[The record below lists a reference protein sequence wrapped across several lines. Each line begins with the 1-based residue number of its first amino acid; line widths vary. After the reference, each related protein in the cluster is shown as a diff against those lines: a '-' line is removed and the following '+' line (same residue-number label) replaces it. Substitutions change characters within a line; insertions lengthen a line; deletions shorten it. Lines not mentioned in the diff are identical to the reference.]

1 MQNDRNTKRRLNTVE
16 IQRSNEQLN
25 KCEEKGKTQK
35 RGEINLP
42 VLTQRVGLF
51 WRRRGVVEEASNPP
65 TNPWIT
71 RQSHCNCTFYCA
83 PIVTAQAVMLL
94 NYHPKNGKSIPRS
107 CNPRIVDISTKM
119 FTYDVQVNS
128 VLIIA
133 MEKLKINIISTL
145 ILHTKQLKE
154 AIKGYEK
161 FFSLCKL
168 RKDRKHW

>member
-16 IQRSNEQLN
+16 IQRSKRQLN
-25 KCEEKGKTQK
+25 KGEEKGKTHK
-35 RGEINLP
+35 RGEITLP

-83 PIVTAQAVMLL
+83 PIVTALAVMLL

-119 FTYDVQVNS
+119 FIYDVQVRFLLLPLINKNAHNFYSNS
-128 VLIIA
+128 
-133 MEKLKINIISTL
+133 T
-145 ILHTKQLKE
+145 
-154 AIKGYEK
+154 
-161 FFSLCKL
+161 
-168 RKDRKHW
+168 